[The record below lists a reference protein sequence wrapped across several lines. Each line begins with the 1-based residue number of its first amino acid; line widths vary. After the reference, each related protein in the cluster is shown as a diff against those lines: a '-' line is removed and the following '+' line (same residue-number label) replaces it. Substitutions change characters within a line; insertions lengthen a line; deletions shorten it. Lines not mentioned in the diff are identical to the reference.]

1 MIAQRIFP
9 AHFIRLVCLFAVKII
24 YRIKLTG
31 TDRIPKTGGA
41 LLLPNH
47 VTFADAFFIS
57 AASDRSMRFVMDETF
72 MANKTIRFAMHLF
85 DGVPIR
91 RDQPLEAIRKTIEA
105 LREGHLVVLFPEG
118 QLTRTGGLCEI
129 ERGFELIARKAKTPI
144 IPLWVDGSWGS
155 IFSFERGRFFRKLPY
170 SIPYGLSIAIGP
182 EITSGKPTCGEAQAA
197 LMKASSE
204 AIALRFPKGATPAQ
218 LNAHRMTR
226 LEAIPRGSRI
236 NILEGELDKPL
247 VSSLDEFAR
256 LTKGRLVMHEGFGP
270 LLGEHWV
277 GGDRLRKQIT
287 ETDRLENGITFH
299 DFGCDALLPLEKEN
313 LTHLPCL
320 AAGGDVIAMSL
331 PDPILPN
338 PTSTF
343 QAGHKPE
350 SWGKILPGWHLEYG
364 RVFPGNLP
372 LPEGATID
380 GEAFLVRG

>member
-1 MIAQRIFP
+1 
-9 AHFIRLVCLFAVKII
+9 
-24 YRIKLTG
+24 
-31 TDRIPKTGGA
+31 
-41 LLLPNH
+41 
-47 VTFADAFFIS
+47 
-57 AASDRSMRFVMDETF
+57 MDETF

-105 LREGHLVVLFPEG
+105 LAEGHLVVLFPEG

-129 ERGFELIARKAKTPI
+129 ERGFELIARKAKAPI

-155 IFSFERGRFFRKLPY
+155 IFSFERGRFFRKLPH

-182 EITSGKPTCGEAQAA
+182 EITSDKPARGEIQAA

-204 AIALRFPKGATPAQ
+204 AIAHRFPKGATPAR
-218 LNAHRMTR
+218 LNAHRMTQ
-226 LEAIPRGSRI
+226 LDAIPRGTSI
-236 NILEGELDKPL
+236 HILEGELDGAL

-256 LTKGRLVMHEGFGP
+256 LTKGRLVMHDCFGP

-277 GGDRLRKQIT
+277 GGDLLRKQIAG
-287 ETDRLENGITFH
+287 TDRLENTITFH
-299 DFGCDALLPLEKEN
+299 DFGADALLPFEKQN

-320 AAGGDVIAMSL
+320 AVDGDVIAMSL
-331 PDPILPN
+331 PDPTLPI

-343 QAGHKPE
+343 QAGHKPG
-350 SWGKILPGWHLEYG
+350 SWGKMLPGWYLENG

-372 LPEGATID
+372 LPEGAKLD
-380 GEAFLVRG
+380 GESFLLRGQ